1 MILRPPPV
9 FLPRVA
15 AAPLLATDKHVAN
28 NRLSSACHSCFSALR
43 PFPSKDH
50 PCRPACPDSTAG
62 NETSCRLPLHGF
74 AGVPPGLRS
83 TSGAFGGHLPRMA
96 ARQIPA
102 KCSPFAP
109 RHKPNPGASTTSLR
123 RGHASAHSPAAF
135 PRPVPTARVFPNR
148 KACISRPQRPFS

>member
-15 AAPLLATDKHVAN
+15 AAPLLATDKHMAN
-28 NRLSSACHSCFSALR
+28 NRLSSTHHSCFSALR

-50 PCRPACPDSTAG
+50 PCRPACPDSSAC
-62 NETSCRLPLHGF
+62 NETSCRHPLHGF

-83 TSGAFGGHLPRMA
+83 IYRAFTVHLPRMA

-102 KCSPFAP
+102 KCSLFAP
-109 RHKPNPGASTTSLR
+109 QHKPNPSASTTSLR
-123 RGHASAHSPAAF
+123 REHASAHSPAAF
-135 PRPVPTARVFPNR
+135 PRPVPTARVLL
-148 KACISRPQRPFS
+148 